1 MRILWF
7 LAAIVAVASAGC
19 RGSQRGVWRE
29 EDFAGRDVQWAA
41 GDEWTRDVWME
52 WARLGADSLRVVV
65 RADSVRVADGTVVHG
80 AAAEVAASNPRG
92 ERKAEGSA
100 EGARQQ
106 AAVMETEA
114 QGSRREE
121 TEERRGPRWYEAG
134 LMRLGQGVAIAG
146 LMWMLFLY
154 LKRKK

>member
-1 MRILWF
+1 MSSYKGSTLEVGERSGLIIGPSGIDYTVTSSDPDTVAVEQVMTFW
-7 LAAIVAVASAGC
+7 VAVA
-19 RGSQRGVWRE
+19 
-29 EDFAGRDVQWAA
+29 
-41 GDEWTRDVWME
+41 
-52 WARLGADSLRVVV
+52 
-65 RADSVRVADGTVVHG
+65 
-80 AAAEVAASNPRG
+80 
-92 ERKAEGSA
+92 KAEGSA